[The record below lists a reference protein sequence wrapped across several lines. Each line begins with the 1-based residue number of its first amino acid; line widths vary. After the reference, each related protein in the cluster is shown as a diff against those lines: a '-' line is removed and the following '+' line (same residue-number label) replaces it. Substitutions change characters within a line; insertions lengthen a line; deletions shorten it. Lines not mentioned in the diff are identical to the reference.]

1 MEFLS
6 IRDRYTDMLWA
17 DSKTE
22 RFKQGALMVGA
33 VLANLSDRVVVFCA
47 HDVNWV
53 ARYATHVLGLG
64 LQQNA
69 PGWFF
74 DTCEAALQADQLHQ
88 LYDCRWTQLR
98 DANGLSAWV
107 AL

>member
-33 VLANLSDRVVVFCA
+33 VLANTAIGAGKVTGEVVKRLPDFLAKENERIKTEVE
-47 HDVNWV
+47 
-53 ARYATHVLGLG
+53 RRK
-64 LQQNA
+64 Q
-69 PGWFF
+69 
-74 DTCEAALQADQLHQ
+74 
-88 LYDCRWTQLR
+88 R
-98 DANGLSAWV
+98 D
-107 AL
+107 